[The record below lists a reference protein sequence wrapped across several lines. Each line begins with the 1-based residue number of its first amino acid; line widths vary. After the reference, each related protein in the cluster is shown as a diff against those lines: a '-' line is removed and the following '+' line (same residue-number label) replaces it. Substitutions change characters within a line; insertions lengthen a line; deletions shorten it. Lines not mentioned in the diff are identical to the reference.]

1 MNANITI
8 SDYTKSFYSK
18 RKAKKEEFTFWIRA
32 TYSFMLFLI
41 VIMFLYYVFILN
53 VNATRW
59 YSIRELEKVKN
70 ELLFEKEQLD
80 AKIADLESNDSIDNR
95 INTSWMQQ
103 AKKADYLVIKKWVQ
117 YVFNN

>member
-8 SDYTKSFYSK
+8 SDYQKKFYSK
-18 RKAKKEEFTFWIRA
+18 RKSDKEEFTFWIRA
-32 TYSFMLFLI
+32 TYWVMLFLL
-41 VIMFLYYVFILN
+41 VSMFLYYVFILN

-59 YSIRELEKVKN
+59 YSIRELENVKN

-80 AKIADLESNDSIDNR
+80 AKIADLESNDSIDNK
-95 INTSWMQQ
+95 INTKWMQ
-103 AKKADYLVIKKWVQ
+103 KVKDPDYLVIKKWVQ